1 MHTPPPAEHVP
12 ARRRRRFDLHSTAM
26 TFGLLAVLV
35 LMLGLAVRV
44 AAGAIGRRPGWIAVL
59 GLLVVFVVLAVR
71 RRRRRTAGTAA
82 GLARTTAAALDR
94 ATETALDELEP
105 EPGPVPVTASV
116 ATPAEAAAVPVTA
129 PEPALAAA
137 EPTVVLPPHHPAI
150 PLPDYDALDP
160 YEFEQAVAA
169 LCERDGCTDV
179 EVVGGAGDLG
189 ADVLAVAPDGRRIVL
204 QCKRYSATNK
214 VGSQDLQR
222 FGGTCFTVHEAHLA
236 ALVTTSGFTAPALEY
251 AEQCGILCLD
261 REALLAWTVGSGP
274 PPWGAAAGS

>member
-1 MHTPPPAEHVP
+1 MHTTPAEHVP
-12 ARRRRRFDLHSTAM
+12 PAGRRRGRRRFDLHSTAM
-26 TFGLLAVLV
+26 QFGLLAVLV
-35 LMLGLAVRV
+35 LMVGLVARV

-59 GLLVVFVVLAVR
+59 ALLVVFVVLAVR
-71 RRRRRTAGTAA
+71 RRRRRHSVAR
-82 GLARTTAAALDR
+82 LARTTAEALDR
-94 ATETALDELEP
+94 ATETALDEL
-105 EPGPVPVTASV
+105 G
-116 ATPAEAAAVPVTA
+116 
-129 PEPALAAA
+129 PEPAPVAASAPPRAAETVPGTAAGPGEPVPAA

-169 LCERDGCTDV
+169 LCERDGCTGV

-189 ADVLAVAPDGRRIVL
+189 ADVLAVAPDGRRVVL

-236 ALVTTSGFTAPALEY
+236 ALVTTSDFTAPALEY

-274 PPWGAAAGS
+274 PPWGLAGAS